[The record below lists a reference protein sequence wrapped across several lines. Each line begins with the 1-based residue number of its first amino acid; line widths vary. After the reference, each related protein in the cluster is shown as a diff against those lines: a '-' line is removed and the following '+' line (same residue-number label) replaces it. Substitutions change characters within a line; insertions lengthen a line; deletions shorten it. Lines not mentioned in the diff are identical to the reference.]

1 MYTGTNSMETI
12 YQRKVSPV
20 EKLFMILADIDP
32 PFCNQIVVEGTG
44 ALDASLWQK
53 AVAAACD
60 ANPGSRLA
68 YKGRWAWARWVDSG
82 VASPVRIIDGSGWN
96 GYDSDGAPFL
106 FEPLPFKTGHT
117 CEVLLVNGSPPRL
130 VFRSLHATMDGGG
143 TLIWALD
150 AFRWLRKEPLVG
162 TRSTINDK
170 DLVASLSLAP
180 QAIQKRE
187 KCLMPT
193 GLPVGETPGFAWKR
207 TTLEGKFSKLLPQLA
222 LAIAREARKNGPGKV
237 LIAVPLDLR
246 RRVPGT
252 ASTANLTRRIFLD
265 IPPEATIDEIQAQM
279 QDKLDN
285 LGSDPWLS
293 TLYSY
298 APMALLRRLFRS
310 SRDKDRQR
318 GFYRDSGTISNLG
331 KLPIELLQGGGFE
344 ARTCF
349 FVPPEMEIKPFFITL
364 TGCGNA
370 VEMITAMPNVLAN
383 NGRLDQFIANVIAE
397 LKPKGV

>member
-1 MYTGTNSMETI
+1 MYTGTNSMETV

-20 EKLFMILADIDP
+20 ERLFLILADIDP
-32 PFCNQIVVEGTG
+32 PFCNQIVVEGIG
-44 ALDASLWQK
+44 VLDAPLWQK
-53 AVAAACD
+53 AIAAACD

-68 YKGRWAWARWVDSG
+68 YKGRWTWARWVDSG

-96 GYDSDGAPFL
+96 GYDSDTAPFL

-117 CEVLLVNGSPPRL
+117 SEVLLVNGSSPRV

-162 TRSTINDK
+162 TPSTISDK
-170 DLVASLSLAP
+170 ELVAGLNLAP
-180 QAIQKRE
+180 EDAPKRE
-187 KCLMPT
+187 KCLTPT
-193 GLPVGETPGFAWKR
+193 GLPVGETPGFTWKR
-207 TTLEGKFSKLLPQLA
+207 TTLAGKFSKLLPQLA

-237 LIAVPLDLR
+237 FIAVPLDLR

-265 IPPEATIDEIQAQM
+265 IPPEATVDDIQAQM

-285 LGSDPWLS
+285 LGGDPRFS
-293 TLYSY
+293 TLSSY
-298 APMALLRRLFRS
+298 TPAPLLRRIFLS
-310 SRDKDRQR
+310 SRGKNRQR
-318 GFYRDSGTISNLG
+318 GFYKDSGTISNLG

-364 TGCGNA
+364 SGCGNA
-370 VEMITAMPNVLAN
+370 VEMITAIPNVLAN

-397 LKPKGV
+397 LKPKEG